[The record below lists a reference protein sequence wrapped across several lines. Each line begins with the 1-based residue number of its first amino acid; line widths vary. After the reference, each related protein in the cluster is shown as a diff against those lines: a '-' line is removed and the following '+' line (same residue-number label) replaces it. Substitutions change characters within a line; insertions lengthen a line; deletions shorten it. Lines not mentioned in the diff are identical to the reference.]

1 MADISKTV
9 AIIFEGEDRTS
20 GALAK
25 IEGSL
30 GGVKTGAKGAADG
43 MAQLEDSAGKVGGSS
58 SKINDLATAIK
69 GLAIAAVVKEFI
81 DANVAAERFR
91 LSMEATTGSTTLANK
106 EFGYIREVSNR
117 LGLELVSTAEAYSKF
132 AMSAKGTTID
142 TAEAK
147 VIFEAIA
154 GTMSRMGAS
163 AFDVS
168 GALVQL
174 SQGVGKN
181 RFELEDLKSIADR
194 IPGFFVKFAESLGKT
209 TDELYKQIS
218 AGEIGGDAMLK
229 FAHVLNQSLKG
240 VEFDGFVA
248 SSNRF
253 KNAITEAYI
262 VLGDSGVFDAVT
274 KGVQFATRTIADMS
288 TELQVIAGHFKNIY
302 LTISTGD
309 FAGFGERFA
318 KTIETGQLALKKT
331 ADTMS
336 GVKSATV
343 DAGDAGE
350 KAGGKITT
358 GFEKSKLSAY
368 ALEKAS
374 KEVDKL
380 LKELG
385 IDPKSF
391 VDPIETVTRAF
402 SELAKNPAV
411 TGDQFLSGF
420 LVTLDKIKGDKALDD
435 LRFQLEDAFQRG
447 TIGADKYGVAISAL
461 DQKQSGVWDGMIR
474 TTKEA
479 GKVADAHEKQA
490 EKARKAEEA
499 TAKLALE
506 LEKLASNERIKL
518 IEANVKINVAELEAD
533 TKRVEAAFKS
543 IDGSI
548 DSTGKVISSLFGL
561 DMFKQGISG
570 LDVRFK
576 LVEKQLEKENEHRDK
591 AFELQKKLTEATI
604 REMEARTRSMESGNA
619 LIKIDGAGL
628 KPHLEAFMWEILRT
642 IQTRVNRD
650 GLRMLVGI

>member
-43 MAQLEDSAGKVGGSS
+43 MTQLEDSAGKVGGSA

-132 AMSAKGTTID
+132 AASAKGTTID

-181 RFELEDLKSIADR
+181 KFELEDLKSIADR
-194 IPGFFVKFAESLGKT
+194 IPGFFGKFSESLGIT
-209 TDELYKQIS
+209 TEQLYKQIS
-218 AGEIGGDAMLK
+218 AGEIGGNAMLK
-229 FAHVLNQSLKG
+229 FAHVLNQALKG
-240 VEFDGFVA
+240 VDFEGFVA

-262 VLGDSGVFDAVT
+262 DLGNAGTFDVLT
-274 KGVQFATRTIADMS
+274 KGVQAGTAAIVGA
-288 TELQVIAGHFKNIY
+288 IAGFKLLGEIAANVAYSIA
-302 LTISTGD
+302 SGD
-309 FAGFGERFA
+309 WAGFGKRFDESMA
-318 KTIETGQLALKKT
+318 KS
-331 ADTMS
+331 ADTTRKAS
-336 GVKSATV
+336 DALLGVKSATAA
-343 DAGDAGE
+343 AGDAGE
-350 KAGGKITT
+350 KAGGQITT
-358 GFEKSKLSAY
+358 GFEKAKLSAD

-518 IEANVKINVAELEAD
+518 IEAKVQIDVARLQAD
-533 TKRVEAAFKS
+533 TEIVKAMFAS
-543 IDGSI
+543 IDNTVT
-548 DSTGKVISSLFGL
+548 STGDLIGKLFGEL
-561 DMFKQGISG
+561 DSKNNSFSEQWKIEEQIDM
-570 LDVRFK
+570 
-576 LVEKQLEKENEHRDK
+576 ENERRDK
-591 AFELQKKLTEATI
+591 ALELQKELTQAQI
-604 REMEARTRSMESGNA
+604 REMEARTRSMESGDA

>member
-43 MAQLEDSAGKVGGSS
+43 MTQLEDSAGKVGGSA

-132 AMSAKGTTID
+132 AASAKGTTID

-181 RFELEDLKSIADR
+181 KFELEDLKSIADR
-194 IPGFFVKFAESLGKT
+194 IPGFFGKFSESLGIT
-209 TDELYKQIS
+209 TEQLYKQIS
-218 AGEIGGDAMLK
+218 AGEIGGNAMLK
-229 FAHVLNQSLKG
+229 FAHVLNQALKG
-240 VEFDGFVA
+240 VDFEGFVA

-262 VLGDSGVFDAVT
+262 DLGNAGTFDVLT
-274 KGVQFATRTIADMS
+274 KGVQAGTAAIVGA
-288 TELQVIAGHFKNIY
+288 IAGFKLLGEIAANVAYSIA
-302 LTISTGD
+302 SGD
-309 FAGFGERFA
+309 WAGFGKRFDESMA
-318 KTIETGQLALKKT
+318 KA
-331 ADTMS
+331 ADTTRKAS
-336 GVKSATV
+336 DALLGVKSATAA
-343 DAGDAGE
+343 AGDAGE
-350 KAGGKITT
+350 KAGGQITT
-358 GFEKSKLSAY
+358 GFEKAKLSAD

-518 IEANVKINVAELEAD
+518 IEAKVQIDVARLQAD
-533 TKRVEAAFKS
+533 TEIVKAMFAS
-543 IDGSI
+543 IDNTVT
-548 DSTGKVISSLFGL
+548 STGDLIGKLFGEL
-561 DMFKQGISG
+561 DSKNNSFSEQWKIEEQIDM
-570 LDVRFK
+570 
-576 LVEKQLEKENEHRDK
+576 ENERRDK
-591 AFELQKKLTEATI
+591 ALELQKELTQAQI
-604 REMEARTRSMESGNA
+604 REMEARTRSMESGDA